1 MATNWLLD
9 DTLSSLKFDRG
20 VQILGHLLAGNAD
33 ESRIEFESEIGLE
46 RDIHL
51 LLRLGID
58 DTLMVIK
65 LETVVENSLDLCA
78 IFATLRTRVGS
89 LHHLKLDVQI
99 GVRFV
104 RDRN

>member
-20 VQILGHLLAGNAD
+20 IQILGHLLASNAD

-78 IFATLRTRVGS
+78 ILTTLRTRVGS

-99 GVRFV
+99 SVRFV